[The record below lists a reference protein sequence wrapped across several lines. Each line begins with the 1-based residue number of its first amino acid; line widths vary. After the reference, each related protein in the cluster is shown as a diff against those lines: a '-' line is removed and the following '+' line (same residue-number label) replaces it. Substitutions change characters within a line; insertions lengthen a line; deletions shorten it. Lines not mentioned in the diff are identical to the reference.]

1 MAVAEL
7 NPAEGRT
14 PARHLIFRDQ
24 AGIESRC
31 LHSRSVWP
39 TLQLGELRDA
49 AARIEE
55 ARKSS
60 ALELLD
66 ALESID
72 PELVK
77 EGLDLTGPRQGKLL
91 NVEGS

>member
-1 MAVAEL
+1 M
-7 NPAEGRT
+7 
-14 PARHLIFRDQ
+14 
-24 AGIESRC
+24 
-31 LHSRSVWP
+31 
-39 TLQLGELRDA
+39 QLGELRDA